1 MNVNK
6 SKSNNSIKE
15 LFKTL
20 LIAGSIAIF
29 FRSIFFEPFN
39 IPSGS
44 MIPSL
49 LVGDYLFV
57 SKYSYGYSKYSFPFG
72 VVPIT
77 DRIFEK
83 SPKRG
88 DIIVFRKPG
97 DETID
102 YIKRLVALP
111 NDTVQVKNGVLYINK
126 KMVERTKANV
136 GIMKNNFGDEKIF
149 TQYKETFDGLNFHE
163 IIEASDQDL
172 FDDTIEFKVPDN
184 HFFFMG
190 DNRDNSRDSRS
201 PEVGFVPKRNL
212 IGKAQII
219 FFSHN
224 SSASIFEFWKWHK
237 AVRFSRIGKAIE

>member
-1 MNVNK
+1 MKVNK

-126 KMVERTKANV
+126 KMVERTKSNV

-237 AVRFSRIGKAIE
+237 AIRFSRIGKAIE

>member
-126 KMVERTKANV
+126 KMVERTKSNV

-149 TQYKETFDGLNFHE
+149 TQYKESFDGLNFHE

-237 AVRFSRIGKAIE
+237 AIRFSRIGKAIE

>member
-72 VVPIT
+72 VVPLT

-126 KMVERTKANV
+126 KMVERTKSNV
-136 GIMKNNFGDEKIF
+136 GVMKNNFGDEKIF

-237 AVRFSRIGKAIE
+237 AIRFSRIGKAIE

>member
-126 KMVERTKANV
+126 KMVERTKSNV
-136 GIMKNNFGDEKIF
+136 GVMKNNFGDEKIF

>member
-88 DIIVFRKPG
+88 DVIVFRKPG

-126 KMVERTKANV
+126 KMVERTKSNV

-237 AVRFSRIGKAIE
+237 AIRFSRIGKAIE

>member
-1 MNVNK
+1 MK
-6 SKSNNSIKE
+6 NSIKE
-15 LFKTL
+15 LSKTL

-44 MIPSL
+44 MIPTL

-72 VVPIT
+72 LVPII
-77 DRIFEK
+77 DRVLYN
-83 SPKRG
+83 SPQRG
-88 DIIVFRKPG
+88 DVIVFRKPG

-111 NDTVQVKNGVLYINK
+111 NDTVQVKEGILYINSK
-126 KMVERTKANV
+126 KAKRIKTNI
-136 GIMKNNFGDEKIF
+136 GIMKNVLGDEKVF
-149 TQYKETFDGLNFHE
+149 TQYDEVFEGSKNHK
-163 IIEASDQDL
+163 IIEASDNDP
-172 FDDTIEFKVPDN
+172 FDDTILFKVPPN

-190 DNRDNSRDSRS
+190 DNRDNSRDSRT
-201 PEVGFVPKRNL
+201 PEVGFVPKKNL
-212 IGKAQII
+212 IGKAEII

-224 SSASIFEFWKWHK
+224 STASIFEFWKWHK
-237 AVRFSRIGKAIE
+237 AIRFSRIGKAIE

>member
-126 KMVERTKANV
+126 KMVERTKSNV
-136 GIMKNNFGDEKIF
+136 GVMKNNFGDEKIF

-163 IIEASDQDL
+163 IIEASNQDL

-237 AVRFSRIGKAIE
+237 AIRFSRIGKAIE

>member
-44 MIPSL
+44 MIPSI

-126 KMVERTKANV
+126 KMVERTKSNV
-136 GIMKNNFGDEKIF
+136 GVMKNNFGDEKIF

-237 AVRFSRIGKAIE
+237 AIRFSRIGKAIE